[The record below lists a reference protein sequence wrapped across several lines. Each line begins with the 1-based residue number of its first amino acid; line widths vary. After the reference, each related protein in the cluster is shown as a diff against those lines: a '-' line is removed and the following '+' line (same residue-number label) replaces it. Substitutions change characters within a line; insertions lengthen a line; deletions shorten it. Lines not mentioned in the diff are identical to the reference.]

1 MRQQSLHMVLMY
13 LLCCGIVISGKVGP
27 R

>member
-13 LLCCGIVISGKVGP
+13 LCCGIVISGKVGP